1 MTLPYAILWFILGA
15 LALRIGQAVLGFRLA
30 TEDDDE
36 TDLMMRLLG
45 KHRFEGIIGHSEVH
59 LTCAADA
66 PVHEAMQT
74 SLRSIE
80 LPKVVPIANGRHPDH
95 LTPDGRVRGG
105 KYRADI
111 RYAVNLTRME

>member
-15 LALRIGQAVLGFRLA
+15 LALRIGQAVLGFRLS

-36 TDLMMRLLG
+36 TDLMMQLMG
-45 KHRFEGIIGHSEVH
+45 KHRFEGIISRCEVH
-59 LTCAADA
+59 VTCKAAA
-66 PVHEAMQT
+66 PLHEVMQT

-80 LPKVVPIANGRHPDH
+80 LPEMPIINGQRADH
-95 LTPDGRVRGG
+95 LTPDGRMRGG